1 MLMKLTRKYMALF
14 VGLAVVAS
22 LGSTYAAIQANQ
34 STNGVQ
40 DDNMKTM
47 GHVTLAVYGV
57 DGGLKAYR
65 QTDNLVV
72 SNGDNATVNTMFGV
86 SRTTTSGT
94 IGQFKAVAVG
104 TGSTGPFTT
113 DTALGTQVGHKIIG
127 TTSIAT
133 AQRGNVVVTAIFNP
147 GKVTNSTAAVTEA
160 GIFDNT
166 VANPQSN
173 STNMFARQTFS
184 AISIGSTDTLTIT
197 WTVNIT

>member
-1 MLMKLTRKYMALF
+1 MKSTQKYMALF
-14 VGLAVVAS
+14 VGLAVIAA
-22 LGSTYAAIQANQ
+22 LGSTYAVVQANQ
-34 STNGVQ
+34 STNGIQ
-40 DDNMKTM
+40 ADGMKTM
-47 GHVTLAVYGV
+47 GHVTLALYGA

-86 SRTTTSGT
+86 ARSTTAAVGT
-94 IGQFKAVAVG
+94 FKAVQVG
-104 TGSTGPFTT
+104 TGASGPFTT
-113 DTALGTQVGHKIIG
+113 DAALGTAVGHKIVAA
-127 TTSIAT
+127 TSIAT
-133 AQRGNVVVTAIFNP
+133 AQRGNVVLTATFGA

-184 AISIGSTDTLTIT
+184 AINVGAADSLTIT